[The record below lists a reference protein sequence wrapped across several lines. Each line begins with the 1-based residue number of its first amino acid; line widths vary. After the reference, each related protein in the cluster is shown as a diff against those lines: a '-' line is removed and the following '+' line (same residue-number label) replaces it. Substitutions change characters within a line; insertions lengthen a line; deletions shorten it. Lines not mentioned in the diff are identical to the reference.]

1 MVPAGDAA
9 QQAVAA
15 LLRRQP
21 LTAAKV
27 RFAWRTSVGAAMAG
41 ATSVALDAHGTL
53 RVAAAGGHWRRET
66 ARSATVIRRRLA
78 ALLGPGFVKRVAVR
92 ERF

>member
-1 MVPAGDAA
+1 MVPARDAA

-27 RFAWRTSVGAAMAG
+27 HFAWRAAVGAAMAG

-66 ARSATVIRRRLA
+66 ARSAAVARRRLA
-78 ALLGPGFVKRVAVR
+78 ALLGPGVVKRIAVQ

>member
-1 MVPAGDAA
+1 MVPARDAA

-15 LLRRQP
+15 LLGRQP

-27 RFAWRTSVGAAMAG
+27 RFAWRAAVGAAMAG
-41 ATSVALDAHGTL
+41 ATSAVLDAHGTL
-53 RVAAAGGHWRRET
+53 RVTAAGGHWRRET
-66 ARSATVIRRRLA
+66 ARSAAVIRRRLA
-78 ALLGPGFVKRVAVR
+78 ALLGPGVVKRIAVQ

>member
-1 MVPAGDAA
+1 MVPARDAA

-15 LLRRQP
+15 LLHRQP

-27 RFAWRTSVGAAMAG
+27 RFAWRAAVGSAMAA

-53 RVAAAGGHWRRET
+53 RVAAAGGHWHRET
-66 ARSATVIRRRLA
+66 ARSAAVIRRRLA
-78 ALLGPGFVKRVAVR
+78 ALLGPGVVRRVAVQ